1 MPYVDVNQEIG
12 KANWHNIQ
20 IFGGILPIYVN
31 FEPRTA
37 LLKSR
42 QSSSRDL

>member
-20 IFGGILPIYVN
+20 IFGGILPIYCK
-31 FEPRTA
+31 F
-37 LLKSR
+37 
-42 QSSSRDL
+42 